1 MTPTIKIDQALG
13 ILPQQSQNPILDKV
27 KDFSRIAT
35 VILGIQSLESAQQL
49 RTVRPSA
56 EAQLLTSLI
65 PQYLTLGL

>member
-35 VILGIQSLESAQQL
+35 VILDIQSLENTQQL
-49 RTVRPSA
+49 RTIRPSA